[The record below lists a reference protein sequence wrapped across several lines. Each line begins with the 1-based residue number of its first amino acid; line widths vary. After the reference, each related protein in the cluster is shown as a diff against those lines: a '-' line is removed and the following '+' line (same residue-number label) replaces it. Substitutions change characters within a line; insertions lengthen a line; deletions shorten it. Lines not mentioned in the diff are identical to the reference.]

1 VWQRDGR
8 LYREERDVS
17 SHMSAFWL
25 SCLTHQYDAAKLIK
39 TLLGEN
45 RSELQRVRTLTK
57 TLPEQVSDAL
67 KVFTAHQQV
76 KRKDLQAVVDGY
88 CKFWV

>member
-1 VWQRDGR
+1 
-8 LYREERDVS
+8 
-17 SHMSAFWL
+17 
-25 SCLTHQYDAAKLIK
+25 
-39 TLLGEN
+39 
-45 RSELQRVRTLTK
+45 VRTLTK

-67 KVFTAHQQV
+67 KVFTAYQQV